1 MLRTRF
7 YLTRSQLNLG
17 ARRIWSD
24 SDKMRLKSRIIM
36 AGAAVTCLAG
46 CFQWPHHGP
55 RIGEEVSLPRG
66 LDSAG
71 TVSWVAQQRAACP
84 GTLRVLT
91 DHMPVVSLDGWPPD
105 HPPLCWV
112 AGVHP

>member
-17 ARRIWSD
+17 VRRIWSD

-36 AGAAVTCLAG
+36 AGAAVTWLAG
-46 CFQWPHHGP
+46 CFHWPHHGP

-71 TVSWVAQQRAACP
+71 TVSWVAQQRAACR

-91 DHMPVVSLDGWPPD
+91 DHMPVVSLDGSPQYHSPIIGVQ
-105 HPPLCWV
+105 C
-112 AGVHP
+112 VHP